1 MRRAGA
7 CPRRPRWFPTAPT
20 KFHRPKTFPLGGR
33 WQPEGL
39 TDEGRQ
45 RKIYHQRQKIRH
57 FRPSSGKN
65 QRFFPASTQGEAFF
79 LRTLPSKQTLSAQ
92 CAHWA
97 PLPKGEA
104 RRRAAAD
111 NSSLLPWQ

>member
-7 CPRRPRWFPTAPT
+7 RPRRQRGFISAPT

-45 RKIYHQRQKIRH
+45 RKIYHQRQKNRH
-57 FRPSSGKN
+57 FRPSSVKN
-65 QRFFPASTQGEAFF
+65 QRFLPASPWGEAFF
-79 LRTLPSKQTLSAQ
+79 
-92 CAHWA
+92 
-97 PLPKGEA
+97 
-104 RRRAAAD
+104 
-111 NSSLLPWQ
+111 